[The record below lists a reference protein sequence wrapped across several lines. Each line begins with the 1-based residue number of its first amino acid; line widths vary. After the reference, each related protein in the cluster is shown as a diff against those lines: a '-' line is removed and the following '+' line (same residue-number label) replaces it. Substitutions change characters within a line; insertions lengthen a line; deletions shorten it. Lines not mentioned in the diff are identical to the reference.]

1 MAVGGWYYAK
11 FHHRRS
17 HHVSPRDQQ
26 AVSNPDLFLP
36 RNLINHA
43 SKQKVSGPHFMCL
56 INHVSSH
63 NQQSVSVSA
72 SFICQEVSSIM
83 SYPTTNRKWVTLLP
97 VFAGQSCQSIMSH
110 PMTNSK
116 WVTLFHLFPRQS
128 HQSCLIP
135 WPTAGGWHCFMHS
148 CQAVSSIMLHPMTN
162 SKWVKLP
169 HLPLARQSHQSCRIP
184 WWTVSEWHCF
194 ICLPGILIDY
204 LSSHDQQEV
213 NVTPSFVCLAFSSI
227 ISHPMTNSL

>member
-1 MAVGGWYYAK
+1 MRACAIYWQSLTNAIAHTKDVSNTSLPSNLIILVLPNSFHDSGWVIAK
-11 FHHRRS
+11 FYHRRS
-17 HHVSPRDQQ
+17 HHVSPHDQQ

-97 VFAGQSCQSIMSH
+97 VFARQSCQSIMSH

-162 SKWVKLP
+162 SKWVKLLQSRYGLLKYAYLIRRTGP
-169 HLPLARQSHQSCRIP
+169 VISYLAI
-184 WWTVSEWHCF
+184 
-194 ICLPGILIDY
+194 
-204 LSSHDQQEV
+204 
-213 NVTPSFVCLAFSSI
+213 
-227 ISHPMTNSL
+227 